1 MLRRHSLSKRWNKGY
16 ADKFKAIA
24 IISLLFLIFVVMNLG
39 CTKNEAKVT
48 EEKVMNVK
56 VLAAEMKSFRPFVET
71 IGSLKPNEEVI
82 VSSEVDGIVKN
93 LRVNEGSSVS
103 KGMVLV
109 EINETDYRLEVN
121 RADAALR
128 QAKASLANAKL
139 EYERKASLYKEELVT
154 KQQFDDIS
162 ARLALADGELDRAK
176 ASLSLAKEKLSKT
189 KIYSP
194 LEGIVREKRLTK
206 GDYVRNGSQL
216 LWIVQ
221 TDPLKLS
228 FTVPEKDM
236 GKLKIGQDVLFKVDT
251 YPDTEFKGRLGTI
264 YPSLEEKTRTLQVEA
279 LVPNHD
285 NRLKPGLFA
294 KVTLYT
300 GQARD
305 IVVVPITAVLY
316 EDSRVKVFIAEGER
330 AKERPVKIG
339 TKYGEYLEIV
349 EGIQKGEMVVVAG
362 QNNLAEGVK
371 MNVAR

>member
-24 IISLLFLIFVVMNLG
+24 IISLLFLILIVMHSG
-39 CTKNEAKVT
+39 CKKNEAKVT

-71 IGSLKPNEEVI
+71 IGTLKPNEEVI

-128 QAKASLANAKL
+128 QAEASLANAKL

-176 ASLSLAKEKLSKT
+176 AGLSLAKEKLSKT

-251 YPDTEFKGRLGTI
+251 YPDTEFKGKLGTI

-285 NRLKPGLFA
+285 NRLKPGLFT

-305 IVVVPITAVLY
+305 IVVVPITAILY

>member
-16 ADKFKAIA
+16 ADKCKAIA

-71 IGSLKPNEEVI
+71 IGTLKPNEEVI

-128 QAKASLANAKL
+128 QAEASLANAKL

-176 ASLSLAKEKLSKT
+176 ASLSLAKEKLLKNKNIFSIGGYCQGKKANKRGLCQKWVAT
-189 KIYSP
+189 LMDRADGSVKIEFY
-194 LEGIVREKRLTK
+194 RTRK
-206 GDYVRNGSQL
+206 GYGKAKDRPGCSFQGRYVSGYG
-216 LWIVQ
+216 VQ
-221 TDPLKLS
+221 
-228 FTVPEKDM
+228 
-236 GKLKIGQDVLFKVDT
+236 
-251 YPDTEFKGRLGTI
+251 R
-264 YPSLEEKTRTLQVEA
+264 KTRYHL
-279 LVPNHD
+279 P
-285 NRLKPGLFA
+285 KPGR
-294 KVTLYT
+294 KDQNTSGRST
-300 GQARD
+300 RSQ
-305 IVVVPITAVLY
+305 
-316 EDSRVKVFIAEGER
+316 SR
-330 AKERPVKIG
+330 
-339 TKYGEYLEIV
+339 
-349 EGIQKGEMVVVAG
+349 
-362 QNNLAEGVK
+362 
-371 MNVAR
+371 

>member
-16 ADKFKAIA
+16 ADKFKGIA

-71 IGSLKPNEEVI
+71 IGTLKPNEEVI

-93 LRVNEGSSVS
+93 LRVNEGSPVS

-128 QAKASLANAKL
+128 QSEASLANAKL
-139 EYERKASLYKEELVT
+139 EYERKATLYKEELVT

-162 ARLALADGELDRAK
+162 ARMALADGELDRAK

-194 LEGIVREKRLTK
+194 LGGIVREKRLTK

-349 EGIQKGEMVVVAG
+349 EGLKKGEMVVVAG

>member
-16 ADKFKAIA
+16 ADKFKGIA

-71 IGSLKPNEEVI
+71 IGTLKPNEEVI

-128 QAKASLANAKL
+128 QAEASLANAKL

-194 LEGIVREKRLTK
+194 LGGIVREKRLTK

-349 EGIQKGEMVVVAG
+349 EGLKKGEMVVVAG

>member
-39 CTKNEAKVT
+39 CTKKEAKVT

-56 VLAAEMKSFRPFVET
+56 VLAAEMKSLRPFVET
-71 IGSLKPNEEVI
+71 IGTMKPNEEVI

-109 EINETDYRLEVN
+109 EINETDYRLEVI

-128 QAKASLANAKL
+128 QAEASLANAKL

-176 ASLSLAKEKLSKT
+176 AGLSLAKEKLSKT

-194 LEGIVREKRLTK
+194 LEGIIREKRLTK

-228 FTVPEKDM
+228 FTVSEKDM
-236 GKLKIGQDVLFKVDT
+236 GRLKIGQDVLFKVDT

>member
-16 ADKFKAIA
+16 ADKFKIIA
-24 IISLLFLIFVVMNLG
+24 IISLLFLIFVVMPLG
-39 CTKNEAKVT
+39 CKKNEAKVT

-71 IGSLKPNEEVI
+71 VGTMKPNEEVI

-93 LRVNEGSSVS
+93 LRVNEGASVS

-128 QAKASLANAKL
+128 QAEASLANAKL

-305 IVVVPITAVLY
+305 IVIVPITAVLY

>member
-1 MLRRHSLSKRWNKGY
+1 
-16 ADKFKAIA
+16 
-24 IISLLFLIFVVMNLG
+24 MNLG

-71 IGSLKPNEEVI
+71 IGTLKPNEEVI

-128 QAKASLANAKL
+128 QAEASLANAKL

-176 ASLSLAKEKLSKT
+176 AGLSLAKEKLSKT

-251 YPDTEFKGRLGTI
+251 YPDTEFKGKLGTI

-285 NRLKPGLFA
+285 NRLKPGLFT

-300 GQARD
+300 GEARD
-305 IVVVPITAVLY
+305 IVVVPITAILY

>member
-24 IISLLFLIFVVMNLG
+24 LISLLFLIFVVMNLG

-71 IGSLKPNEEVI
+71 VGTLKPNEEVI

-128 QAKASLANAKL
+128 QAEASLANAKL
-139 EYERKASLYKEELVT
+139 EYERKATLYKEELVT

-162 ARLALADGELDRAK
+162 ARMALADGELDRAK

-194 LEGIVREKRLTK
+194 LGGIVREKRLTK

-349 EGIQKGEMVVVAG
+349 EGLKKGEMVVVAG